1 MNVVWL
7 GRIRFS
13 EALQVQSDALEH
25 CDRTGQETLF
35 LLEHEPVYTI
45 GRRLD
50 KSSLGNTA
58 YLPYPV
64 FEINRGGQATYHGPG
79 QLVGYPI
86 LDLKKRGKDLHA
98 YLRHLENA
106 VIHLV
111 DSFGIE
117 ASYCEGKTGVWIESR
132 KIASIGI
139 GVRRWITM
147 HGFALNVASDLSGF
161 LSITPCGLTGVRMTS
176 LSLELGREIGLEEVR
191 DRAASVLQAEFGGGG
206 GGGEVNRDDRAR
218 LPKDRTSSP
227 ERNGGHRLTK

>member
-1 MNVVWL
+1 MKVVWL
-7 GRIRFS
+7 GRIGFS
-13 EALQVQSDALEH
+13 EALKAQSDALEH
-25 CDRTGQETLF
+25 CDRTGEETLF

-58 YLPYPV
+58 YLPHPV

-86 LDLKKRGKDLHA
+86 LDLKRRGKDLHF
-98 YLRHLENA
+98 YLRRLENA
-106 VIHLV
+106 VIHLAG
-111 DSFGIE
+111 SFGLE
-117 ASYCEGKTGVWIESR
+117 ASYCEGKTGVWIENR

-161 LSITPCGLTGVRMTS
+161 LAITPCGLTDVRMTS
-176 LSLELGREIGLEEVR
+176 LSIELGREVTLEEAR
-191 DRAASVLQAEFGGGG
+191 DRAVLVLETEFG
-206 GGGEVNRDDRAR
+206 EAVVLSDE
-218 LPKDRTSSP
+218 K
-227 ERNGGHRLTK
+227 